1 MVKITNIVS
10 GYLGTNT
17 YFIYREG
24 ETDCIVID
32 PANAESALK
41 KCRELGVECKY
52 ILLTHGHFDHVLGVS
67 KLKDSTGAAIYI
79 HEADAAALYDTKVS
93 LGAMVGASHE
103 PCTAD
108 FIVNDG
114 DVLKLGSITLQ
125 VIATP
130 GHTKGGVCY
139 LFEEERTIFSGDTLF
154 RLSVGRDDLPGGDG
168 DEHDHKR
175 RDEHL
180 QRDFAA
186 LAGFFVLFQP
196 GCHAFPFKLVDVAT
210 KQTALC

>member
-67 KLKDSTGAAIYI
+67 KLKDSTDAAIYI

-114 DVLKLGSITLQ
+114 DILKLGSITLR

-168 DEHDHKR
+168 DELLNSIVYKLYSLNGDYRVLPGHLRETTLDFERKHNPSTKR
-175 RDEHL
+175 WY
-180 QRDFAA
+180 
-186 LAGFFVLFQP
+186 G
-196 GCHAFPFKLVDVAT
+196 
-210 KQTALC
+210 

>member
-125 VIATP
+125 VISTP

-168 DEHDHKR
+168 DELLNSIVYKLYSLNGDYRVLPGHLRETTLDFERKHNPSTKR
-175 RDEHL
+175 WY
-180 QRDFAA
+180 
-186 LAGFFVLFQP
+186 G
-196 GCHAFPFKLVDVAT
+196 
-210 KQTALC
+210 

>member
-32 PANAESALK
+32 PANGESALK

-114 DVLKLGSITLQ
+114 DVLKLGSITLR

-168 DEHDHKR
+168 DELLNSIVYKLYSLNGDYRVLPGHLRETTLDFERKHNPSTKR
-175 RDEHL
+175 WY
-180 QRDFAA
+180 
-186 LAGFFVLFQP
+186 G
-196 GCHAFPFKLVDVAT
+196 
-210 KQTALC
+210 